1 MSTPLKTLGLVMI
14 ASIAFT
20 GCKKF
25 TQTKVYTA
33 NEPVYLSY
41 EDLRSSVES
50 DNDRALVRPGKILV
64 TDRYIF
70 INDYEAGIHVYN
82 NTNPSSPEHVGFIN
96 IPGNVDMAVK
106 DNTLYADSYIDIVSI
121 DISDP
126 SNIAEISRT
135 DDALSYTIPSTM
147 DYSYPVSDIDRNKGV
162 VTGYKVGEVE
172 EKCANDE
179 CGSSYYNAV
188 TVNQGAWTGSMM
200 SEDGTVVDFAD
211 NSNNV
216 RSVAQSSTQGAVS
229 GSMSRFM
236 MVEDHLYVISDQS
249 TVKVYSASDNGLS
262 LASEFSP
269 WSDASGWG
277 EIETLFKL
285 NNNLF
290 IGSTT
295 GILIY
300 NVENPGSPEYISD
313 YEHMTS
319 CDPVVAND
327 DYAFITLRSGVECG
341 RVDIDQ
347 LDIINIED
355 IMNPYFINSVSLSN
369 PHGLSIDDENDLLFV
384 CDGPNGMNVYN
395 VTDPNGVVALATR
408 SGDAYDAIAN
418 NNTLQVIGEGGLVQ
432 YSYDASGALIEL
444 SRIDLD

>member
-1 MSTPLKTLGLVMI
+1 MI

-216 RSVAQSSTQGAVS
+216 RSVAFRGQ
-229 GSMSRFM
+229 
-236 MVEDHLYVISDQS
+236 
-249 TVKVYSASDNGLS
+249 
-262 LASEFSP
+262 
-269 WSDASGWG
+269 
-277 EIETLFKL
+277 
-285 NNNLF
+285 
-290 IGSTT
+290 
-295 GILIY
+295 
-300 NVENPGSPEYISD
+300 
-313 YEHMTS
+313 
-319 CDPVVAND
+319 
-327 DYAFITLRSGVECG
+327 
-341 RVDIDQ
+341 
-347 LDIINIED
+347 
-355 IMNPYFINSVSLSN
+355 
-369 PHGLSIDDENDLLFV
+369 
-384 CDGPNGMNVYN
+384 
-395 VTDPNGVVALATR
+395 
-408 SGDAYDAIAN
+408 
-418 NNTLQVIGEGGLVQ
+418 
-432 YSYDASGALIEL
+432 
-444 SRIDLD
+444 